1 MVQFPKPSEK
11 DSFAEMKKQRC
22 VEILRQSIYDH
33 IVAGDENNYFDI
45 DRFNK
50 NHVHSEE
57 VCEDIFGSVIDELV
71 ELGWKY
77 KICFGGTGLFI
88 YSGDTVPRSAW

>member
-1 MVQFPKPSEK
+1 MVEFPKPFEK
-11 DSFAEMKKQRC
+11 DTFPQLRRKQC
-22 VEILRQSIYDH
+22 EALLRQSLYDH
-33 IVAGDENNYFDI
+33 IISNDENNYFDI

-50 NHVHSEE
+50 THVRNEDLCEE
-57 VCEDIFGSVIDELV
+57 LFEIVIEELV
-71 ELGWKY
+71 QLGWKY